1 MTFLKITFVSLLVL
15 YIVVGLGV
23 YFLQEKLIFLPE
35 ELDRD
40 FRYDFPSEFVE
51 HFLDMEDGATINAL
65 HFKSDST
72 KGLILYF
79 HGNAG
84 SLRRWGE
91 VVEPYVAM
99 GFDVLIMDYRG
110 YGKSTGSRSYTSMLS
125 DADRLYEF
133 ALTLTTEEKIVL
145 FGRSL
150 GSSFASYLAGKN
162 NPSMLLLETPFYS
175 LGDIAK
181 KVMPIFPQKIFLRFN
196 FKNHQYLKGAECPI
210 YIFHGTEDN
219 VVPLESAQKLF
230 DTLDPD
236 QAKLFII
243 GDGGHNDLVDFEDY
257 RRALEK
263 VLSSE

>member
-1 MTFLKITFVSLLVL
+1 MTFLKIIFIGLITL
-15 YIVVGLGV
+15 YILVGLGV

-40 FRYDFPSEFVE
+40 FSFDFPTEFEE
-51 HFLDMEDGATINAL
+51 HFIQMEDGAVINAL
-65 HFKSDST
+65 HFKSDSA

-84 SLRRWGE
+84 SLIRWGE
-91 VVEPYVAM
+91 AVEPYVAM

-110 YGKSTGSRSYTSMLS
+110 YGKSTGSRSYASMLA

-133 ALTLTTEEKIVL
+133 ALTLTSEEKIVL

-162 NPSMLLLETPFYS
+162 NPSQLLLETPFYS

-181 KVMPIFPQKIFLRFN
+181 RVMPIFPQKFLLRFN
-196 FKNHQYLKGAECPI
+196 FKNYESLKGAKCPI
-210 YIFHGTEDN
+210 YIFQGTDDN
-219 VVPLESAQKLF
+219 IVPFESAQKLY
-230 DTLDPD
+230 DSLDPK
-236 QAKLFII
+236 QAKLFVIKG
-243 GDGGHNDLVDFEDY
+243 GDHNNLADFEDY
-257 RRALEK
+257 GRALNK
-263 VLSSE
+263 ALTR